1 MSKEKRI
8 FCPFC
13 HELIMPE
20 AKKCRHCGEWLSD
33 KNSKNVVTPNKV
45 MLKIWFLGW
54 VTTMVIFYLTLLSV
68 DFNFTNTNSFF
79 AILLVVDAL
88 VGILAFMG
96 VILAIFVGFFKKNE
110 RKNSL
115 LYSLTTLALFILFFI
130 LLLNLPSSNLQNP
143 PSTVPDNLSSPTPFS
158 SPSPTP
164 TSKTNTDST
173 NTATEKLN
181 PNDPVHC
188 PVSNKCGGGT
198 KPLKRAECENSV
210 CCEIGDKWVFYTDRD
225 QCIRDQGGNPANA
238 GKKKVP
244 VFLVHN
250 SATVFCPEDNVDAVK
265 AASQQ
270 AKDEQNKSRDCLN
283 KNSDYYS
290 QCTSTCWDIYMSPTR
305 CDYWEYSHDSFDSCL
320 SYYSEQYRSCSD
332 SCGRSQDLSDEACS
346 SKYYTDYV
354 NKLVNSLCN

>member
-1 MSKEKRI
+1 
-8 FCPFC
+8 
-13 HELIMPE
+13 MPE
-20 AKKCRHCGEWLSD
+20 AKKCKHCGEWLDD
-33 KNSKNVVTPNKV
+33 KKSKNNITPNKV
-45 MLKIWFLGW
+45 MLKIWFLSW
-54 VTTMVIFYLTLLSV
+54 VTTMVIFFLVLLSA
-68 DFNFTNTNSFF
+68 DFNLASSSPFLT
-79 AILLVVDAL
+79 ILLLVDVL
-88 VGILAFMG
+88 FGLLAFLA

-115 LYSLTTLALFILFFI
+115 IYSFNTIALFTLFFV
-130 LLLNLPSSNLQNP
+130 LLLSFSEKSSQQPLINQE
-143 PSTVPDNLSSPTPFS
+143 S
-158 SPSPTP
+158 SPSPTVFYSPEPSAVP
-164 TSKTNTDST
+164 TTNKTGT
-173 NTATEKLN
+173 TATSNNLN

-188 PVSNKCGGGT
+188 PVSDKCGGGT
-198 KPLKRAECENSV
+198 KPLKRSECENSV
-210 CCEIGDKWVFYTDRD
+210 CCQLDDKWVFYTDRD

-238 GKKKVP
+238 DKKKVP

-270 AKDEQNKSRDCLN
+270 AKDEQNKSGECLN
-283 KNSDYYS
+283 KSSEYYS
-290 QCTSTCWDIYMSPTR
+290 QCTGNCWDIYMSSTR

-332 SCGRSQDLSDEACS
+332 SCSRSQDLSDEACS